1 MLEALFSRHK
11 IILFV
16 FFILVGFF
24 AWHSK
29 DFEINASA
37 DTLISEDNEEFIK
50 SQKINQQFS
59 PEEFLIIAYRPKSGD
74 IFSETSLQ
82 NIAAISGK
90 IEQLPRVKTVR
101 SVMTVPLLSKAGKEL
116 SADMKPN
123 DFTQQKLQLPA
134 SELRSLFKDHPIY
147 DGLLINPEQTASGI
161 QVLFKPDIILQNINA
176 DILAIQ
182 SKRLDGAL
190 SKDDKTELARLKAK
204 AAPREKALR
213 ETRNKEIEI
222 LRGIIKDYSADADLY
237 LGGVHVLGYQ
247 LINIIQNDLKVFG
260 SAIALLICLLVLLV
274 FRRFSWVIITVA
286 CCASNLLI
294 TVGAFGLLNLKATVI
309 SSNFIS
315 LQLILS
321 LAIVIH
327 LIVQYREDAES
338 HPDISQ
344 KDLVVLALKNKI
356 APCFFAGFTTSL
368 GFASLLLSEIQPV
381 IAFGWMMIVA
391 MAVTI
396 LCTLLL
402 FPALLL
408 LFPREKPSSNSTFL
422 ARPVNALHHV
432 CIKNGGAII
441 LASIIFF
448 GASVFGAL
456 QLNVENSFINYFS
469 EKTEVYKEL
478 SFIDKEFGGSTPLDV
493 IYTPPEEPRPDK
505 NLVLRAKDIE
515 NVQRIQKALG
525 EFEAMGTRLSVL
537 NFTQLAKQINNG
549 RPLTEYELTAIY
561 WTLDRGIREDL
572 LGSFFL
578 EPPAQLRI
586 SARIKDSTEGLDRG
600 AMLAEIH
607 EKIQALGIS
616 KDDYQLSSLF
626 VLYQAMLE
634 QLFTSQILTLGA
646 VFIALGIAFCL
657 IFRSVKI
664 ASIAIIPNIISAIAI
679 LGIMGWL
686 RIPLDFMTMT
696 IAAIAM
702 GIAVDDTIHY
712 THRYLQ
718 ELKNT
723 SAENAIE
730 RSHHSVGYA
739 LIYTSLIIA
748 IGFALLG
755 FSDFVPSVL
764 FGLLTGLAI
773 IIALVADLTLLPV
786 LLNKFVRGTV
796 HGDATD
802 TPDETSK

>member
-16 FFILVGFF
+16 FVILVGFF

-116 SADMKPN
+116 NADMKPN

-338 HPDISQ
+338 HPDINQ
-344 KDLVVLALKNKI
+344 KE
-356 APCFFAGFTTSL
+356 SR
-368 GFASLLLSEIQPV
+368 
-381 IAFGWMMIVA
+381 
-391 MAVTI
+391 VTG
-396 LCTLLL
+396 
-402 FPALLL
+402 
-408 LFPREKPSSNSTFL
+408 
-422 ARPVNALHHV
+422 
-432 CIKNGGAII
+432 IK
-441 LASIIFF
+441 
-448 GASVFGAL
+448 
-456 QLNVENSFINYFS
+456 E
-469 EKTEVYKEL
+469 
-478 SFIDKEFGGSTPLDV
+478 
-493 IYTPPEEPRPDK
+493 
-505 NLVLRAKDIE
+505 
-515 NVQRIQKALG
+515 
-525 EFEAMGTRLSVL
+525 
-537 NFTQLAKQINNG
+537 
-549 RPLTEYELTAIY
+549 
-561 WTLDRGIREDL
+561 
-572 LGSFFL
+572 
-578 EPPAQLRI
+578 
-586 SARIKDSTEGLDRG
+586 
-600 AMLAEIH
+600 
-607 EKIQALGIS
+607 
-616 KDDYQLSSLF
+616 
-626 VLYQAMLE
+626 
-634 QLFTSQILTLGA
+634 
-646 VFIALGIAFCL
+646 
-657 IFRSVKI
+657 
-664 ASIAIIPNIISAIAI
+664 
-679 LGIMGWL
+679 
-686 RIPLDFMTMT
+686 
-696 IAAIAM
+696 
-702 GIAVDDTIHY
+702 
-712 THRYLQ
+712 
-718 ELKNT
+718 
-723 SAENAIE
+723 
-730 RSHHSVGYA
+730 
-739 LIYTSLIIA
+739 
-748 IGFALLG
+748 
-755 FSDFVPSVL
+755 
-764 FGLLTGLAI
+764 
-773 IIALVADLTLLPV
+773 
-786 LLNKFVRGTV
+786 
-796 HGDATD
+796 
-802 TPDETSK
+802 